1 MGIRFACHVCNKQ
14 LNIKRDL
21 AGRRGVC
28 PQCQS
33 RFRIPM
39 DDTEHS
45 SPVDAVRMV
54 HPNVTKSSEQAGSQ
68 SSAAQF
74 GVSVGQDGGTAVMPK
89 QQMVST
95 SAVPNAVEQP
105 LLNVEQP
112 LLNVEQPLLNV
123 EQPLLNVEQPLL
135 NTDAGQLAAG
145 SILEEEPNATWYVR
159 PPSGGQYGPASTEE
173 LQEWISQGRVAA
185 TALLWRDGWPQWRD
199 ASEALPEMS
208 ANLPGKTSAVLPS
221 SAGSVVQFD
230 SGGQQDRGTKSSVS
244 LTGDMGLGAE
254 RRSRAMRRISLI
266 LILVAI
272 AATLIGV
279 LFYAISR

>member
-21 AGRRGVC
+21 ACRRGVC

-45 SPVDAVRMV
+45 SPVDAARIV
-54 HPNVTKSSEQAGSQ
+54 HPNVTKSSEQTGSQ
-68 SSAAQF
+68 SSAAQL
-74 GVSVGQDGGTAVMPK
+74 GVSGGQDGGTAVMAE
-89 QQMVST
+89 QQIVST

-105 LLNVEQP
+105 LQHVEQP
-112 LLNVEQPLLNV
+112 LQHA
-123 EQPLLNVEQPLL
+123 
-135 NTDAGQLAAG
+135 DAGQLAAG

-208 ANLPGKTSAVLPS
+208 KNLPGKTSPVSPS
-221 SAGSVVQFD
+221 SAGSVVQLD
-230 SGGQQDRGTKSSVS
+230 SGGQQARGTKSSVS
-244 LTGDMGLGAE
+244 LSGDMGLGAE

>member
-95 SAVPNAVEQP
+95 SAVPNA
-105 LLNVEQP
+105 
-112 LLNVEQPLLNV
+112 VEQPLLNV

-244 LTGDMGLGAE
+244 LTGDMGIGVE
-254 RRSRAMRRISLI
+254 RRSRAIRRISLI

-279 LFYAISR
+279 LFYAINR